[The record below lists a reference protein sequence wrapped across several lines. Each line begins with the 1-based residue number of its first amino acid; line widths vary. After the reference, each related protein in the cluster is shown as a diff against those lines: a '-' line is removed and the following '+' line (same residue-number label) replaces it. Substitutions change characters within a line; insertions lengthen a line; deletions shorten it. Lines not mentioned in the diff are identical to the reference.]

1 MKLAVRSQPERP
13 ATIQI
18 DESLP
23 DHLLQTSNEQT
34 SYNDQSKDY
43 LLEESQNL
51 YEDFD
56 LLQDRIALANELK
69 VQY

>member
-1 MKLAVRSQPERP
+1 MKKEKERNLIQNQKMKLAVRSQPERP

-43 LLEESQNL
+43 LLEES
-51 YEDFD
+51 
-56 LLQDRIALANELK
+56 
-69 VQY
+69 